1 MSTADDRLSQEF
13 LDQCVREGLITQAE
27 CDAVAVGRENF
38 GCKRPEWKCWGLC
51 NQEHSVLLSHQDCEI
66 YINYPAWTMGE
77 IADHLGLTVGT
88 VRVSLRRTRELLP
101 SLRHDPAGR
110 YGLPKLSNMKPLGLP
125 GVPGPAVDENDL
137 VF

>member
-13 LDQCVREGLITQAE
+13 LDQCVLDGRITARERDE
-27 CDAVAVGRENF
+27 VAVGRESS
-38 GCKRPEWKCWGLC
+38 GCGRPEWKEWVFKGAGGLP
-51 NQEHSVLLSHQDCEI
+51 SDQDCEI

-77 IADHLGLTVGT
+77 IAEHLGLTVGT
-88 VRVSLRRTRELLP
+88 VRVSLRRTRRLFP

-110 YGLPKLSNMKPLGLP
+110 HGLPLLQHMKPLGIP
-125 GVPGPAVDENDL
+125 GVQGPADDDKII